1 MRLVQFFS
9 REGLRA
15 VGMPDEAGRRLKVL
29 EGVERV
35 YDLALLALQQGQ
47 SLVLAAEERVG
58 AASEDYDGVVAER
71 RLLPPLDHPDPAHC
85 LVSGTGLTHLGSADA
100 RDAMHRKVAEEGEA
114 ALSDSMKM
122 FKWGLDGGRPAGGL
136 PGVAPEWFYKGDGGI
151 VTPPEQA
158 LEMVDFAEDGGDE
171 VELVGLYLI
180 DHAGR
185 PRRVGVALGNEFSDH
200 LLEQRNYLYLAHSK
214 LRPCSFGP
222 ELLLGAAPAEIQGEA
237 RIRRGGEAI
246 WRKPFA

>member
-29 EGVERV
+29 EGVERI

-85 LVSGTGLTHLGSADA
+85 LVSGTGLTHLGSAD
-100 RDAMHRKVAEEGEA
+100 RSEEHT
-114 ALSDSMKM
+114 S
-122 FKWGLDGGRPAGGL
+122 
-136 PGVAPEWFYKGDGGI
+136 
-151 VTPPEQA
+151 
-158 LEMVDFAEDGGDE
+158 
-171 VELVGLYLI
+171 ELQSLMRSSYAVFCLKNKKI
-180 DHAGR
+180 H
-185 PRRVGVALGNEFSDH
+185 
-200 LLEQRNYLYLAHSK
+200 
-214 LRPCSFGP
+214 
-222 ELLLGAAPAEIQGEA
+222 
-237 RIRRGGEAI
+237 RIRYVQH
-246 WRKPFA
+246 KS